1 MSVVPS
7 VCRSRRHIHLGWV
20 MKRNAALGI
29 ALAIS
34 MIALVG
40 CSGPNSP
47 TGGGGG
53 GGTQNASLA
62 VTMTSPPPAF
72 TNVSVLAATVGITGI
87 TLTPSSG
94 SAVALTLSPTVYP
107 VDFMRLQS
115 DTAFLGSLTLPAG
128 TYSSATITFSAPTLT
143 VFNQSGTTL
152 NGTCVSGTICQI
164 VLTAGSA
171 QLSTAPFPLT
181 LTANQATGISL
192 NLNLQNALTLTSG
205 TLALSFSATNVATA
219 ATLPRTGTPSG
230 ALDLIEDFVGLVTVR
245 SGSSITVTGSDG
257 ISLTMTLPSSPTIE
271 DPQGLCPALNAT
283 CLVVNKTLVSVDAT
297 VSTSGTLTLVSVD
310 LLDASPQDEVE
321 GTLVNTSTPGQ
332 FFLVVANKE
341 VATGNSTLSAAN
353 PGDIFLVTLSNPIF
367 TVDFD
372 EFFNNA
378 SLPPSTV
385 TPLFS
390 GQANLVNGQDVMVH
404 VTAATGAASTR
415 DQAITSDRVALR
427 FTRTTGTVQTVSG
440 QSFAISNLP
449 PYIQFVT
456 SPLVDTIIG
465 ATSFD
470 GVTDVSGVTV
480 GQSVSIRALLLNNS
494 TFSFYAAKVRVQH

>member
-1 MSVVPS
+1 
-7 VCRSRRHIHLGWV
+7 

-40 CSGPNSP
+40 CSGVPHGT

-53 GGTQNASLA
+53 GGGSQNASLA
-62 VTMTSPPPAF
+62 VTLTSKPDVTLA
-72 TNVSVLAATVGITGI
+72 NISVLSATVGITGI
-87 TLTPSSG
+87 TLNPSTG
-94 SAVALTLSPTVYP
+94 SAVSLTLTPTVYP
-107 VDFMRLQS
+107 VDLTRLQA
-115 DTAFLGSLTLPAG
+115 DTAFLGLLSLPAG
-128 TYSSATITFSAPTLT
+128 TYSSASLTFSAPTLT
-143 VFNQSGTTL
+143 LDNQSGTTL
-152 NGTCVSGTICQI
+152 NGTCLTGTICKI
-164 VLTAGSA
+164 VLTAGSS
-171 QLSTAPFPLT
+171 QVISAPFPLT
-181 LTANQATGISL
+181 LTSGQATGISL
-192 NLNLQNALTLTSG
+192 NLNLNNAITVSSG
-205 TLALSFSATNVATA
+205 TLALNFSAVDVVTA
-219 ATLPRTGTPSG
+219 ATLPRTGAPSG
-230 ALDLIEDFVGLVTVR
+230 ALDLIEDFVGLVTAQ

-283 CLVVNKTLVSVDAT
+283 CLVANQTLVSVDAT
-297 VSTSGTLTLVSVD
+297 VSTSGTLTLVSAD
-310 LLDASPQDEVE
+310 LLDATPQDEVE
-321 GTLVNTSTPGQ
+321 GTIIDTSTPGQ

-341 VATGNSTLSAAN
+341 NATGNSTLSAAI
-353 PGDIFLVTLSNPIF
+353 PGDIFLVTLSNPLFI
-367 TVDFD
+367 VDLD

-390 GQANLVNGQDVMVH
+390 GEANLVNGQDVMVH
-404 VTAATGAASTR
+404 VTAATGAASTGN
-415 DQAITSDRVALR
+415 QAITSDLVRLR

-456 SPLVDTIIG
+456 NPLVDTIIG
-465 ATSFD
+465 ATNFD
-470 GVTDVSGVTV
+470 GVTDIGGVTV

-494 TFSFYAAKVRVQH
+494 TFSFYAAKVRLQH